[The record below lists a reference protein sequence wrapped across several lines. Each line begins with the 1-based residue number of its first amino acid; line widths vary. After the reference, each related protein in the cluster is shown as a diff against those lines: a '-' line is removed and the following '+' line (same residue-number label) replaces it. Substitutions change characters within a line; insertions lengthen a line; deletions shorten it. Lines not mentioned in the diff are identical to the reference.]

1 VRKRLSNLKSLI
13 TRTNDIIP
21 LYKLFTRNQIS
32 PIRWDSFIAT
42 SPQRVLYAY
51 SWYLDVVSPHWQA
64 LILEENGVWK
74 AVMPLPVQKKW
85 YLSIIQQPFFCQFL
99 GIFTLP
105 NTQTE
110 GLQTAFFNEVSTH
123 FCYMSSYAGR
133 FLSDNFPPNFDVKY
147 ATTHTIRLDTSYDT
161 VRQCFSA
168 DRRLNL
174 RRAVR
179 FGWETLE
186 NEDINPMIDLFRE
199 NHASAIQGGV
209 SEHAYE
215 LLRKVVETLQIH
227 KAARIM
233 YALKDGKIEAGA
245 LFALHDQ
252 RIIYLFNS
260 ASSLGR
266 KGNARTLLINQ
277 ILNEYASSNSIFDFE
292 SPEKES
298 IAAFYHSFGA
308 TTEPYVMLHFNR
320 LPFPL
325 KQLQTY
331 RRKKALSRF

>member
-1 VRKRLSNLKSLI
+1 M
-13 TRTNDIIP
+13 
-21 LYKLFTRNQIS
+21 YKLFTRSQIS
-32 PIRWDSFIAT
+32 SIHWDSFIAA
-42 SPQRVLYAY
+42 SPQRILYAY
-51 SWYLDVVSPHWQA
+51 TWYLDVVSPHWQA

-85 YLSIIQQPFFCQFL
+85 RLPIIQQPFFCQFL

-105 NTQTE
+105 NTQNE
-110 GLQTAFFNEVSTH
+110 GLQAEFFNEVSRH
-123 FCYMSSYAGR
+123 FRYMSSYAGR
-133 FLSDNFPPNFDVKY
+133 FLDDNFPPNFEVKY
-147 ATTHTIRLDTSYDT
+147 GATHTIRLDTSYNILCQ
-161 VRQCFSA
+161 RFSA

-174 RRAVR
+174 RRAVH
-179 FGWETLE
+179 FGWEITE
-186 NEDINPMIDLFRE
+186 SEDLKPMIDLFQK
-199 NHASAIQGGV
+199 NHASTIQGGV

-215 LLRKVVETLQIH
+215 LLRKAVRTLQIH
-227 KAARIM
+227 KAARIL

-245 LFALHDQ
+245 LFALYDQ

-277 ILNEYASSNSIFDFE
+277 ILNEYASSNYIFDFE

-308 TTEPYVMLHFNR
+308 AAVPYVMLHFNR

-331 RRKKALSRF
+331 RRKKALSSFKNVKGL

>member
-1 VRKRLSNLKSLI
+1 MRKRLSNLKSLI

-110 GLQTAFFNEVSTH
+110 GLQAAFFNEVSTH

-133 FLSDNFPPNFDVKY
+133 FLSDNFPPNFEVKY
-147 ATTHTIRLDTSYDT
+147 GTTHTIRLDTSYDT